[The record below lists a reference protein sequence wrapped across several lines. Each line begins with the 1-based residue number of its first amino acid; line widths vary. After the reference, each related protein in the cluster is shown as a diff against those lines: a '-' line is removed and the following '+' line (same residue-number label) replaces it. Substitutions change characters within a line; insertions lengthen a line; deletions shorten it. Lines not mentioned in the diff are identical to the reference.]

1 MKNDFFRLEI
11 DNGIATIWIDSLKDK
26 VNIVS
31 PSLID
36 DFENIFD
43 EINKNKKIK
52 GAILISAKNDFIAGA
67 DIKSF
72 VGEKVGDF
80 QPISRRGHKLL
91 EKIENSKKP
100 IVSAIHGTC
109 YGLGTEI
116 SLSCNARICSND
128 TKTKIALPEVKIGLL
143 PGAGGTQRLP
153 RLIGLT
159 KALDI
164 MLTGKNIFA
173 YSAKKMGLVDE
184 VVDKSKLHLAATN
197 IVESINTNKFK
208 RKKINRNL

>member
-11 DNGIATIWIDSLKDK
+11 DNGIATIWIDSVKDK
-26 VNIVS
+26 VNIVY
-31 PSLID
+31 PSLIN
-36 DFENIFD
+36 DFEDVFD
-43 EINKNKKIK
+43 EINKNNNIK
-52 GAILISAKNDFIAGA
+52 GAILISAKKDFIAGA

-72 VGEKVGDF
+72 VGEKAGDF
-80 QPISRRGHKLL
+80 QPISRRGHQLL

-128 TKTKIALPEVKIGLL
+128 SKTKIALPEVKIGLL

-153 RLIGLT
+153 
-159 KALDI
+159 K
-164 MLTGKNIFA
+164 
-173 YSAKKMGLVDE
+173 LV
-184 VVDKSKLHLAATN
+184 V
-197 IVESINTNKFK
+197 
-208 RKKINRNL
+208 